1 MKRQALGKGLDAL
14 LPKSQKPASALIEI
28 ELDQIQRNSFQPR
41 IHFDSAK
48 LQELADSIRENGVL
62 QPVIVRRVGA
72 GYELIAGE
80 RRWRAA
86 QIAGLA
92 RIPAIVQ
99 DATDEKVL
107 ERALVENV
115 QRDDLNAIEEATA
128 YQLLIDE
135 FGLTQEAVAQRVGK
149 SRVSVTNTLRLLRL
163 PPQVQQAILAGDISM
178 GHARALL
185 PLPKGQQLSLAQDI
199 IKRGLSVRNVEQQ
212 AQRLLNPP
220 PPRVP
225 RTDPNTDA
233 AAHKLE
239 HRWKT
244 PVEITRSGNHG
255 RIVFH
260 FYSDDELDRLYA
272 GLLGEE

>member
-14 LPKSQKPASALIEI
+14 LPKSQKTSALLEI
-28 ELDQIQRNSFQPR
+28 ELEQIQRNAYQPR
-41 IHFDSAK
+41 MHFDSQK

-62 QPVIVRRVGA
+62 QPIIVRRA
-72 GYELIAGE
+72 QNGYELIAGE

-128 YQLLIDE
+128 YQLLIEE

-163 PPQVQQAILAGDISM
+163 PQQVQQAVLAGDISM

-185 PLPKGQQLSLAQDI
+185 PLPKPQQLSLAQDI
-199 IKRGLSVRNVEQQ
+199 IKRGLSVRHVEQQ

-220 PPRVP
+220 PARVP

-239 HRWKT
+239 QRWKT
-244 PVEITRSGNHG
+244 PVQITRSGAAG
-255 RIVFH
+255 RIIFH

-272 GLLGEE
+272 GLLGED